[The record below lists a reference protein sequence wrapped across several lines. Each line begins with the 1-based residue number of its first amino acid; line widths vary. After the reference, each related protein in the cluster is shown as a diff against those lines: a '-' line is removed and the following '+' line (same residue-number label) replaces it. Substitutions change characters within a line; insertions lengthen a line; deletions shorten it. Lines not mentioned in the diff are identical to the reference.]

1 MTTPGDTLATLLQQ
15 AIATANKSIPLRDPI
30 LPFVITVADDGSGHM
45 HTGSPD
51 ENEAVIVEAL
61 YNNLKEEAEAGSV
74 LAFAL
79 VLEVSVTNQE
89 TGDAQ
94 DAIRINMEHA
104 EHPDGE
110 SCAIP
115 FARSADTVQW
125 GRVAR
130 LPPEP
135 RVWTQASES

>member
-15 AIATANKSIPLRDPI
+15 AIATANKLIPLRNPI
-30 LPFVITVADDGSGHM
+30 IPFVITLAEDGSGHM
-45 HTGSPD
+45 HTGSPE
-51 ENEAVIVEAL
+51 ENESVIVEAL
-61 YNNLKEEAEAGSV
+61 YNNLQEEAKNGTV
-74 LAFAL
+74 IAFAL
-79 VLEVSVTNQE
+79 VLEVSVTNNE
-89 TGDAQ
+89 TGNAQ

-115 FARSADTVQW
+115 FARSGDKIQW
-125 GRVAR
+125 GKVAR

-135 RVWTQASES
+135 KVWSSTEDT